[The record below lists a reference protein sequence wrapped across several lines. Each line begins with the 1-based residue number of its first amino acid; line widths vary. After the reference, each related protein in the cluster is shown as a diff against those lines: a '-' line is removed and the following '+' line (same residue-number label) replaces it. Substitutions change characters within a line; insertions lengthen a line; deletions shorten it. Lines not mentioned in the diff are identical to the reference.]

1 MKEKLLNNLS
11 FFIGI
16 ITVVLVVIFNN
27 NFLLASFIGGI
38 GAFLYGILV
47 SINKNN
53 YGYLF
58 ISLGIGAFSS
68 VILYRTGVFDK
79 VNAITYMIC
88 VSVFV
93 LMLITFIFTF
103 INKKENS
110 KLYDLVVEAVVVDL
124 VKNKNTKKDF
134 YQVIYEYELDDKRY
148 TVGTPGFIEK
158 NIPNIGDK
166 KKIYVDSNDHS
177 NVYFDKSLKEKI
189 TNNLIVL
196 SLMIISLVIVISLF
210 FR

>member
-16 ITVVLVVIFNN
+16 LTVVLVVVFNS

-47 SINKNN
+47 SLNKNN

-58 ISLGIGAFSS
+58 ISLGIGAFSTI
-68 VILYRTGVFDK
+68 ILYRSGIFDK
-79 VNAITYMIC
+79 VDAITYMIC

-93 LMLITFIFTF
+93 LMFITFIFSF

-110 KLYDLVVEAVVVDL
+110 KLYNLEVEAIVVDL

-134 YQVIYEYELDDKRY
+134 YQVIYEYELEEKRY

-166 KKIYVDSNDHS
+166 KKIYVDSKDHS
-177 NVYFDKSLKEKI
+177 NVYFDKSLMEKM
-189 TNNLIVL
+189 TNNAIVL
-196 SLMIISLVIVISLF
+196 SLMIVSLIIIISLF
-210 FR
+210 F